1 MFFGFFLFFK
11 VHTQSLSQVSPS
23 LSPLIVHLFFNLSF
37 GSLHLSYA
45 LCVCPSVCQSLFVI
59 LLLFFHPF
67 LFQTVSFYPSLKFF
81 SMSNDLHLMSST
93 STLRNKSPSLS
104 YIYLV
109 QFLGLSVLI
118 LPIQAIQ
125 SLYQSLSYIASFTNV
140 TDFQLPSLVPLT
152 QVITYPGVIPGLPVP
167 QSSSTKVTPC
177 TISIP
182 RVKESCM
189 GHVRRSLRHS

>member
-1 MFFGFFLFFK
+1 MLSLISCKHYYFSTFFHLFFLSIPNLSIDMFFGVFLFFK

-59 LLLFFHPF
+59 LLLFFYPF

-109 QFLGLSVLI
+109 
-118 LPIQAIQ
+118 
-125 SLYQSLSYIASFTNV
+125 
-140 TDFQLPSLVPLT
+140 
-152 QVITYPGVIPGLPVP
+152 
-167 QSSSTKVTPC
+167 
-177 TISIP
+177 
-182 RVKESCM
+182 
-189 GHVRRSLRHS
+189 